1 MKDCNNA
8 RYRQS
13 NTNAYRRIWQPSASS
28 PFSPTSPGVYDYSSL
43 PSSPKTLISVD
54 TFPTFNIE
62 KALTNSEEFLNL
74 GRTEKLGKLIKS
86 GLPSKPSR
94 NQNKTSFGTTNKS
107 IDGLGYKPEKLIEEN
122 LIQLDDSPK
131 HSLRARKPYNATNDV
146 SNNINANKFLFEDG
160 SNFSISTPPQLKSFL

>member
-1 MKDCNNA
+1 MKDCNNP

-28 PFSPTSPGVYDYSSL
+28 PFSQTSPGVYDYSSL
-43 PSSPKTLISVD
+43 PSSPTTLISVD
-54 TFPTFNIE
+54 TFPTFNVE

-131 HSLRARKPYNATNDV
+131 HSLRARKPYNATNEAK
-146 SNNINANKFLFEDG
+146 NNLNTIKFEFDEN
-160 SNFSISTPPQLKSFL
+160 SKFSLPTHPQLKSFL